1 MSIARSK
8 RTRKSCGHLNGVGQ
22 PREAFTDTF
31 IYSPQVCWY
40 HHVSRAD
47 CNPREFMDQS
57 SLGEARRSF
66 LRTFFGYLTSAL
78 CFLHDNRIRRKDTKP
93 QNVLVKAH
101 HVLLTDFGNSTTS
114 GPTPLTPR
122 YCALEVS
129 DYSRRNSLSDIW
141 SLGCVFFEMWTVLR
155 AETVQEMLGHLE
167 PSGSMSSCCHLNYA

>member
-1 MSIARSK
+1 
-8 RTRKSCGHLNGVGQ
+8 
-22 PREAFTDTF
+22 
-31 IYSPQVCWY
+31 
-40 HHVSRAD
+40 AD